1 MHVMSIQRRR
11 QDAGAHERSVRASIS
26 FPEEQYSV
34 LEKIAAEHRVSL
46 AWVVRDAVDGYLKA
60 RWPLL
65 AQGESSE
72 EKKSDAGQCE

>member
-1 MHVMSIQRRR
+1 MSIQQRR
-11 QDAGAHERSVRASIS
+11 QDASVHERSVRASIS

-46 AWVVRDAVDGYLKA
+46 AWVVRDAVDGYLRA

-65 AQGESSE
+65 VQGGSSE
-72 EKKSDAGQCE
+72 EKKSDAGQRE